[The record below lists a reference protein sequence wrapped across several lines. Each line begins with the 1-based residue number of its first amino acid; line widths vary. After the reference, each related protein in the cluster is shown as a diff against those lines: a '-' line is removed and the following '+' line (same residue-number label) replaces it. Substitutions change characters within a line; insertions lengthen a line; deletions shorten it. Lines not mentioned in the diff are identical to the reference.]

1 MKKWLAFGIG
11 IFIIK
16 LVAAQ
21 SISENTFMKI
31 SSYIVPELANAGNV
45 SVVKQIGDDN
55 TTIIQQHLSEMTN
68 QILTVQFGTDNS
80 VNIKQTGSSH
90 ETRLFQTG
98 NNNETILNVDGA
110 STYSNI
116 KQFGNENI
124 IYSSLSNLGKQ
135 VHSVMLDQAGNSNKI
150 ELEVEGNSFSQE
162 TNYSISV
169 SQRGNEL
176 GFKGSY
182 ESSSLPVEITQKSGK
197 DGGGMSVIVTSSSF
211 YFPMK

>member
-1 MKKWLAFGIG
+1 MKNSFFSLF
-11 IFIIK
+11 F
-16 LVAAQ
+16 LLQ
-21 SISENTFMKI
+21 
-31 SSYIVPELANAGNV
+31 
-45 SVVKQIGDDN
+45 SVVLLYAQEENIGNILNEADVEYINQVFVKQSGSI
-55 TTIIQQHLSEMTN
+55 
-68 QILTVQFGTDNS
+68 NS
-80 VNIKQTGSSH
+80 VFIHQDLNALSSQIFRGYEGNLGIISQNGNQH
-90 ETRLFQTG
+90 YSKLFQVG
-98 NNNETILNVDGA
+98 NGNKTHLIIEGNLTFTD
-110 STYSNI
+110 I
-116 KQFGNENI
+116 KQFGDKNI